1 MNTRLPVN
9 EAMTN
14 KESRPIRLLALDVDG
29 VLTDGKLLF
38 TPEGEEL
45 KRFCTLDGQGI
56 RHLQRAG
63 IAVAIVTGRRAAAT
77 ERRAKDLDIV
87 LLLQGRVDKH
97 QALLEICEEQQIDI
111 SEVAYVGDD
120 LPDLSAIQACGFGV
134 AVANAHAFVRQ
145 HADYVTIAHG
155 GEGAVRE
162 VCDLLLERM
171 GLLDSVQQSYL
182 LT

>member
-1 MNTRLPVN
+1 MSK
-9 EAMTN
+9 

-38 TPEGEEL
+38 TPEGEKL

-97 QALLEICEEQQIDI
+97 QALLEICAEQQIDI

-145 HADYVTIAHG
+145 HADYVTTAHG

-171 GLLDSVQQSYL
+171 GLLDSVQHSYL
-182 LT
+182 LS